1 MHTQRAVMAVQRM
14 ISLFQV
20 SNKMKCAV
28 RYHKYFAPLYVNVY
42 CGGRL
47 HFITI
52 RDILLNT
59 NAVANLIRN
68 RKEPQ
73 IVSIQETQAPM
84 KTLEMAVRDVKAEYG
99 AARQLHALLEQQL
112 S

>member
-1 MHTQRAVMAVQRM
+1 M
-14 ISLFQV
+14 
-20 SNKMKCAV
+20 
-28 RYHKYFAPLYVNVY
+28 
-42 CGGRL
+42 
-47 HFITI
+47 
-52 RDILLNT
+52 
-59 NAVANLIRN
+59 ANLIRN

>member
-1 MHTQRAVMAVQRM
+1 M
-14 ISLFQV
+14 ISLFPGEQQDEVRSQV
-20 SNKMKCAV
+20 SQVLRAV
-28 RYHKYFAPLYVNVY
+28 I
-42 CGGRL
+42 CQRL
-47 HFITI
+47 LRWETSFITI

-73 IVSIQETQAPM
+73 IVSIQETQSPM
-84 KTLEMAVRDVKAEYG
+84 KTLEMAVRDAKTQYG
-99 AARQLHALLEQQL
+99 SAQQLHALLEQQL